1 MRYPVYHANDS
12 DLRSQISSHLQDLS
26 DRVGG
31 PENPEGPPVYTG
43 INVRWMGDWI
53 QQQYYQGD
61 QVFDEGWLTIANKD
75 TQDRAAPQPT
85 GVPQWLLP
93 TNPAW
98 TSQFYTGVVYSGIE
112 ILIPDGQISSVLE
125 LRVWVPDVS
134 ANAHYRVIVYDVNT
148 GQTTAGPPFLG
159 TVLLNP
165 GWYPVLIQG
174 SFLRGG
180 ENVGIVVESY
190 NSAATTDFNFPWVYT
205 GTSQTNA
212 DPGSGNWNRDNQHTV
227 IRLNNTDA
235 DAGDQSANLALVT
248 PGTIIR
254 AQVEGDPTNYWE
266 YSVVTATNEVG
277 WYSYSVTLVNSS
289 GVGPA
294 PLDRCDM
301 QFQVPV
307 HASTEYVQIVDEYL
321 NDPII
326 SGFIAFDDIG
336 TLIVND
342 NAYGIDV
349 QYQNYIASDDWD
361 IQAYS
366 GGIGSGSSSAQQLS
380 SRSRITRNVWFDR
393 WLPAELDR
401 LADGN
406 EGSVWP
412 PGPPPTAVQ
421 ILRINQFVA
430 YTSSKVINL
439 GDSQLWQ
446 ELEWLESVGILDP
459 GRAAILI
466 QPP

>member
-1 MRYPVYHANDS
+1 V
-12 DLRSQISSHLQDLS
+12 
-26 DRVGG
+26 
-31 PENPEGPPVYTG
+31 TC
-43 INVRWMGDWI
+43 
-53 QQQYYQGD
+53 
-61 QVFDEGWLTIANKD
+61 
-75 TQDRAAPQPT
+75 
-85 GVPQWLLP
+85 
-93 TNPAW
+93 
-98 TSQFYTGVVYSGIE
+98 
-112 ILIPDGQISSVLE
+112 
-125 LRVWVPDVS
+125 
-134 ANAHYRVIVYDVNT
+134 
-148 GQTTAGPPFLG
+148 
-159 TVLLNP
+159 
-165 GWYPVLIQG
+165 
-174 SFLRGG
+174 
-180 ENVGIVVESY
+180 
-190 NSAATTDFNFPWVYT
+190 NS
-205 GTSQTNA
+205 
-212 DPGSGNWNRDNQHTV
+212 
-227 IRLNNTDA
+227 
-235 DAGDQSANLALVT
+235 
-248 PGTIIR
+248 
-254 AQVEGDPTNYWE
+254 
-266 YSVVTATNEVG
+266 
-277 WYSYSVTLVNSS
+277 
-289 GVGPA
+289 
-294 PLDRCDM
+294 RCL
-301 QFQVPV
+301 F
-307 HASTEYVQIVDEYL
+307 VDEYL